1 MRYHND
7 YLKRLPAEYYR
18 GQAYVHWSMAMH
30 DRKTG
35 WLGPVFYYKFRE
47 LLTHAL
53 FRYGL
58 CCPIFCCMP
67 DHIHMLWLGILSG
80 SDQRV
85 AMQHFRKHVNSVLRK
100 SNTQLQDQPYDHV
113 LKDEQRKEE
122 AFTSL
127 ADYIAR
133 NPERA
138 GLVEP
143 DGYASYAFT
152 SCLIPGY
159 PELKPFQHDYWP
171 RFWRAY
177 SFMAKN
183 GMMRLRES

>member
-1 MRYHND
+1 M
-7 YLKRLPAEYYR
+7 
-18 GQAYVHWSMAMH
+18 
-30 DRKTG
+30 
-35 WLGPVFYYKFRE
+35 
-47 LLTHAL
+47 
-53 FRYGL
+53 
-58 CCPIFCCMP
+58 FCCMP
-67 DHIHMLWLGILSG
+67 DHIHLLWIGVLRG

-85 AMQHFRKHVNSVLRK
+85 AMKHFRKHLNDVLQVLGVR
-100 SNTQLQDQPYDHV
+100 LQNQSYDHV
-113 LKDEQRKEE
+113 LKDEERQE
-122 AFTSL
+122 AGFEAL

-143 DGYASYAFT
+143 DGYAQYPYT

-159 PELKPFQHDYWP
+159 PELKPFQSDYWP

-183 GMMRLRES
+183 GLMRLGEPNRSRSRQISGHARRAMTSQNRTLASPATNKSQLTNKTRPEHESANTL